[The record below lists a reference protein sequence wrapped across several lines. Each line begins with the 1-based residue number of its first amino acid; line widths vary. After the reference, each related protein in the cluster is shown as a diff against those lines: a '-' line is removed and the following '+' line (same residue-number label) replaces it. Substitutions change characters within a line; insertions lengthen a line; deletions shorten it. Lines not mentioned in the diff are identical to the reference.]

1 MELRLFLEVF
11 RDVINEET
19 IKGLERLTNSPLYKE
34 FEQYKKTG
42 VKGPMSTCGC
52 TNCVNKIH
60 KTVEEID
67 GLLNMMEII
76 GMMK

>member
-1 MELRLFLEVF
+1 MGLKEILETF
-11 RDVINEET
+11 RGAITEET

-34 FEQYKKTG
+34 FEQYQKTG

-76 GMMK
+76 GIMK